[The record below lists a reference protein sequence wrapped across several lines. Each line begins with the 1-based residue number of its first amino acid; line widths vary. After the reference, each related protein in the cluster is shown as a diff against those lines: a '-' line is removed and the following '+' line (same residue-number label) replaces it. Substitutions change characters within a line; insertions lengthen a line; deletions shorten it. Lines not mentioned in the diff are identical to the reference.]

1 MREIFDQLL
10 ETLRQFVKQRDD
22 LLLLVPC
29 EDSDV
34 PLLLMALR
42 TLDRESASDLFL
54 LFADDF
60 SDPDTFL
67 DSIAQRL
74 QEEHELTNQAGPDVA
89 EAAAAAC

>member
-1 MREIFDQLL
+1 MHKIFNQLMD
-10 ETLRQFVKQRDD
+10 TLRQFVKQRDD

-42 TLDRESASDLFL
+42 TLDRESGSDLFL

-60 SDPDTFL
+60 ADPDTFRRQ
-67 DSIAQRL
+67 SR
-74 QEEHELTNQAGPDVA
+74 
-89 EAAAAAC
+89 AAPPARA